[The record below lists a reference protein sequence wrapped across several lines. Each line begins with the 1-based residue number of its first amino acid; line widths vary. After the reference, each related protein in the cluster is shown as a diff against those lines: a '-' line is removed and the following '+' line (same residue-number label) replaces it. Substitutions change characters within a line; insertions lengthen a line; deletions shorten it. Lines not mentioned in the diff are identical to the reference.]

1 MSANDMDINFSYASW
16 TPNTRFKLCNVT
28 WDMGYRDIVRFENE
42 AKQREYF
49 NALPGVD
56 FDNCTMSKFGLPVRL
71 RVPFAQACQY
81 NYLIA
86 YNDYDFDTP
95 KYWYYF
101 IQECT
106 YINAYTT
113 QMNIQLDVWQS
124 FQFAVQFGRCYI
136 ERGHIGIANERQW
149 DHYGRDYLD
158 IAEGLDTGADG
169 RIVAQQSKRYM
180 DLGKILIHGD
190 RPEDVEIVRRPD
202 IGYIIV
208 STVSLARPAGTVT
221 NPKLHTAVGSI
232 VDSLHGGASVYYTE
246 NLEAVMSYISDY
258 PWVSQ
263 GIIGVWAVPKFK
275 QLGQPGVGVNDYMAD
290 FYIGLLGDNGNK
302 HIANVARST
311 FDTSFLRIENFRDNF
326 HIDERYRHLKKFK
339 MFPYSYVELTMQ
351 NGNSTIIK
359 PQYID
364 DTALDIWEFGRLA
377 PPQPRLFFYP
387 RNYNG
392 GEDLNNT
399 IGLVDFPKI
408 SVVNNNS
415 TMYLASSAHSIQY
428 AQNSADWA
436 QNKTQMGI
444 NNAYAQAQVGTQYA
458 TRGAELANQNAD
470 SMTTIANDSAG
481 RALSIQ
487 QNAMTQ
493 QQQIAQGQNL
503 VNSGINV
510 VGNIASGN
518 AAGAVSALAGGVSNA
533 VFSDMQYNVQMET
546 AAANTANAQQTAIAS
561 TSQQNAY
568 RNQATS
574 LNNAQTMQLADMNK
588 ELATAVAQG
597 DYANTIAGINAKIQ
611 DSRLASPTIGAASGG
626 DAVLLGNGH
635 AEVWARFKRL
645 PDAAMRNIGEFWLRY
660 GYYIQRFMQLPASLM
675 CMTNFTYWKLHEF
688 YLRSSTCP
696 EEYRLTIKGIFEKG
710 VTVWNDPAKIGVT
723 DYADNDPLPGVSY

>member
-1 MSANDMDINFSYASW
+1 MGANELEINFSYASW

-28 WDMGYRDIVRFENE
+28 WDMGYRDIVRFKNE

-49 NALPGVD
+49 NSLPGVD

-71 RVPFAQACQY
+71 RLPFAQACQY

-101 IQECT
+101 IQECE

-113 QMNIQLDVWQS
+113 QLQIQLDVWQS
-124 FQFAVQFGRCYI
+124 FQFDIQFGRCYV
-136 ERGHIGIANERQW
+136 ERGHVGIANERQF
-149 DHYGRDYLD
+149 DDYGRDYLD

-180 DLGKILIHGD
+180 DLGKTVIHGD
-190 RPEDVEIVRRPD
+190 RPEDVEVVRQPD

-208 STVSLARPAGTVT
+208 STTSLVLPAGTVT
-221 NPKLHTAVGSI
+221 NPQLHTAVGSI
-232 VDSLHGGASVYYTE
+232 VDSLHDGASVYYTE
-246 NLEAVMSYISDY
+246 KLTAVMAYISNY

-263 GIIGVWAVPKFK
+263 GIIGVWGVPKFK
-275 QLGQPGVGVNDYMAD
+275 QLGQPGVDINNYMA
-290 FYIGLLGDNGNK
+290 GLPQGILGSTSNK
-302 HIANVARST
+302 NIASVARST
-311 FDTSFLRIENFRDNF
+311 FDASFLRIENFRDNF
-326 HIDERYRHLKKFK
+326 HIDGRYKHLKKFQ

-359 PQYID
+359 PQYVD

-387 RNYNG
+387 KKYNG

-399 IGLVDFPKI
+399 IGLVDLPKI

-415 TMYLASSAHSIQY
+415 TMYMASNAHAIQY
-428 AQNSADWA
+428 SQNSADWA
-436 QNKTQMGI
+436 QSKTQMGV
-444 NNAYAQAQVGTQYA
+444 NNAYAQAQIGTQYA
-458 TRGAELANQNAD
+458 TEGANMANRN
-470 SMTTIANDSAG
+470 
-481 RALSIQ
+481 R
-487 QNAMTQ
+487 NAMTA
-493 QQQIAQGQNL
+493 IANQSATNSLNIQLDTMAQSQAISQGRNL
-503 VNSGINV
+503 FNGGASFI
-510 VGNIASGN
+510 GNLASGN
-518 AAGAVSALAGGVSNA
+518 FGGAISGLASTAGNAAFGYADYLNQTDAAMANNA
-533 VFSDMQYNVQMET
+533 NQ
-546 AAANTANAQQTAIAS
+546 QQTATAN

-568 RNQATS
+568 NLQTTA
-574 LNNAQTMQLADMNK
+574 LNNSQTMQFADMNK
-588 ELATAVAQG
+588 SLATAVAQG
-597 DYANTIAGINAKIQ
+597 DYANTIAGINAKVQ
-611 DSRLASPTIGAASGG
+611 DSRLSSPTIGAASGG

-645 PDAAMRNIGEFWLRY
+645 PDAAMRNVGEFWLRY
-660 GYYIQRFMQLPASLM
+660 GYYIQRFVTLPDSLM

-710 VTVWNDPAKIGVT
+710 VTVWNNPSKIGVT
-723 DYADNDPLPGVSY
+723 DYADNDPLPGISY